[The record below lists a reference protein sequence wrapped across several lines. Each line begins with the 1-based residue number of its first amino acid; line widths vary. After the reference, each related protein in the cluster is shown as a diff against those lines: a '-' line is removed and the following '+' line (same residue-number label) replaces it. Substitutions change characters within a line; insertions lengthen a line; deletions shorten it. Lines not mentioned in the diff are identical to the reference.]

1 MGNFE
6 EENEIDILKDNLLI
20 ELFKDAEMPQNFE
33 LTDEQKDNF
42 LRVLI
47 VTRTNEPASEK
58 LILAQ
63 DKFLKTFNEQ
73 QKINIDK
80 LQFKNNICLAQ
91 NDILNYNVDLL
102 VVATNN
108 EVEDV
113 ESLLA
118 GRPSLDNEILFRAG
132 VELKNELLKN
142 ANKNLIFAK
151 GFNLNAKFIAKIVL
165 KNFSKENLNFN
176 EQNTDVKK
184 SNFSESQI
192 KANARN
198 LNFDYQNVCEILAEN
213 LKTVFD
219 FIKEKELK
227 SVAIDFN
234 SVLNFDSNTNA
245 KIFKDLKKTIE
256 NLNKKFKIKVILKN
270 F

>member
-1 MGNFE
+1 MENFE
-6 EENEIDILKDNLLI
+6 EENEINILKDNLLI
-20 ELFKDAEMPQNFE
+20 ELFKDAEMPQNLE

-63 DKFLKTFNEQ
+63 DKFLKAFNEQ

-80 LQFKNNICLAQ
+80 LQFTNNICLVQ

-151 GFNLNAKFIAKIVL
+151 GFNLNAKNIAKIVL
-165 KNFSKENLNFN
+165 KNLK
-176 EQNTDVKK
+176 D
-184 SNFSESQI
+184 
-192 KANARN
+192 
-198 LNFDYQNVCEILAEN
+198 QNVSEILAEN

-234 SVLNFDSNTNA
+234 SVLNFDNDTNA
-245 KIFKDLKKTIE
+245 KIFKDLQKTIE
-256 NLNKKFKIKVILKN
+256 NLNKKLKIKIILKN
-270 F
+270 L

>member
-1 MGNFE
+1 MENFE
-6 EENEIDILKDNLLI
+6 EENDLNVLKDNLLI

-80 LQFKNNICLAQ
+80 LQFKNNIYLVR
-91 NDILNYNVDLL
+91 NDVLNYNVDLL

-108 EVEDV
+108 AVEDV

-151 GFNLNAKFIAKIVL
+151 GFNLNAKYLAKIVL
-165 KNFSKENLNFN
+165 KN
-176 EQNTDVKK
+176 
-184 SNFSESQI
+184 SN
-192 KANARN
+192 
-198 LNFDYQNVCEILAEN
+198 DQNVCEILAEN
-213 LKTVFD
+213 LKTVFE

-234 SVLNFDSNTNA
+234 SVLKFDDDKT
-245 KIFKDLKKTIE
+245 KIFKELQKTIE
-256 NLNKKFKIKVILKN
+256 NLNKKLKIKVILKTN
-270 F
+270 